1 MKYKRLILLNV
12 FMLFFLVSCS
22 SNEIR
27 DRHISFKSEF
37 STSFT
42 HIAQLEHIIQNF
54 QITHIKDDLYE
65 YACGTV
71 ASKEDATDLILQL
84 LLAEEPSLR
93 SIFMYYDEFYTD
105 YYYGYIINQTWRGTQ
120 LSTRKVTCVEE
131 DSECYFVRLYADY
144 VDDFKTMDGHQTDS
158 VLYAVGK
165 NKHIIV
171 AGYPF
176 NAFPGDE

>member
-93 SIFMYYDEFYTD
+93 SILCTMMNSIPT
-105 YYYGYIINQTWRGTQ
+105 IIMDT
-120 LSTRKVTCVEE
+120 LSIKLGEE
-131 DSECYFVRLYADY
+131 
-144 VDDFKTMDGHQTDS
+144 H
-158 VLYAVGK
+158 
-165 NKHIIV
+165 N
-171 AGYPF
+171 
-176 NAFPGDE
+176 

>member
-71 ASKEDATDLILQL
+71 A
-84 LLAEEPSLR
+84 